1 LALYAYC
8 QRKLTQANINN
19 DIEAV
24 VEVSSI
30 IKEIKEGW
38 DSIPADQRSPAV

>member
-1 LALYAYC
+1 MNKKISYGFHH
-8 QRKLTQANINN
+8 IDDN

-38 DSIPADQRSPAV
+38 DSIPVDQRIPAV